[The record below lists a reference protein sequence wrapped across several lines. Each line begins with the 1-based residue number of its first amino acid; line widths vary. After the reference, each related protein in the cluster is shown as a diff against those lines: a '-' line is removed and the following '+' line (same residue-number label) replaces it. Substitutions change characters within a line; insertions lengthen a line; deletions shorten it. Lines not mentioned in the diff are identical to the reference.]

1 MEFNGLPLHPL
12 VVHAAVVFVP
22 LTALAGLGY
31 VVPRW
36 RALLRWPM
44 LVAALIAAGAVQVA
58 VMSGEDLK
66 DARNLGGPLLERHET
81 WAGRLQIGTW
91 ALASVV
97 LLACWAIPRLQQ
109 RVGGGREG
117 GVAVLGPVLTVVLP
131 LVALAELYLVFRTG
145 DAGSKAVWSGG

>member
-12 VVHAAVVFVP
+12 VVHVAVVFVP
-22 LTALAGLGY
+22 LAALAGLGY

-44 LVAALIAAGAVQVA
+44 LVAALVAAATVQVS

-66 DARNLGGPLLERHET
+66 DSRGLGGPLLDQHET
-81 WAGRLQIGTW
+81 WANRLQVGTW
-91 ALASVV
+91 VLAALVV
-97 LLACWAIPRLQQ
+97 LACWAIPRIRQ
-109 RVGGGREG
+109 RVGGGRQG

-131 LVALAELYLVFRTG
+131 LVAVVELYLVFRTG
-145 DAGSKAVWSGG
+145 DAGAKSVWGG